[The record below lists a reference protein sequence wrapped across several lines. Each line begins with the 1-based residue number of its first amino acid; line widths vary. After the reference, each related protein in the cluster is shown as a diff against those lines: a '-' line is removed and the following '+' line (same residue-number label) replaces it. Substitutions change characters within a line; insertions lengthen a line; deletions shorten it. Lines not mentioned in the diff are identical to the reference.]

1 MTTKECIDY
10 LNKLLAFK
18 GVRCESDRRIHQGL
32 CVLHLEYA
40 REFFCEKDFDSAWTH
55 TSKALEHI
63 RISYTASRESG
74 EECEMEQII
83 PEGYDESPFIGCWNN
98 PGYPYLIEA
107 DVWLEKARICMKK
120 KNWIAANGCI
130 QHAESF
136 CKVTTRNDYDNI
148 LDGIPECYPDDCIQ
162 DCPERIIYYE
172 IKRERK
178 EIMEHVDVSLF
189 NRNTPSDE
197 FLLQYTW
204 HYNPVDDIKLFV
216 EHWRGMITR
225 RDFYIFSEQQCY
237 LILLEFYF
245 FYWVQLTFEE
255 KERLLDVILGL
266 IDKVICASPDNTELK
281 EDTLMNPWVIC
292 ADDGRTFN
300 AYQRP
305 KSVENQEV
313 RYWALMSDLYRQPV
327 HGKERE
333 SLYSKMHAEFLD
345 GVYFFDTKE
354 YALMDE
360 YFTPEYLACAYI
372 NTVNEKTSLDLIMY
386 AKELLEINPAAKLND
401 LVGYIQMRADE
412 AETVDF

>member
-1 MTTKECIDY
+1 M
-10 LNKLLAFK
+10 
-18 GVRCESDRRIHQGL
+18 SH
-32 CVLHLEYA
+32 
-40 REFFCEKDFDSAWTH
+40 
-55 TSKALEHI
+55 
-63 RISYTASRESG
+63 
-74 EECEMEQII
+74 
-83 PEGYDESPFIGCWNN
+83 
-98 PGYPYLIEA
+98 
-107 DVWLEKARICMKK
+107 
-120 KNWIAANGCI
+120 
-130 QHAESF
+130 
-136 CKVTTRNDYDNI
+136 
-148 LDGIPECYPDDCIQ
+148 
-162 DCPERIIYYE
+162 
-172 IKRERK
+172 
-178 EIMEHVDVSLF
+178 F

-345 GVYFFDTKE
+345 RVYFFDTKE

-412 AETVDF
+412 AETVDFCESSQ